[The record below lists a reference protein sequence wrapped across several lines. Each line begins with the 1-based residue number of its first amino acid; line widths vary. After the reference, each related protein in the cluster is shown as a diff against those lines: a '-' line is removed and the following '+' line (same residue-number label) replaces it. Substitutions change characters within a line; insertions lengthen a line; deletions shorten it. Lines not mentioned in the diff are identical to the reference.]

1 MLPPMRHMLALLAVC
16 PLATP
21 KSVTIS
27 NIVERRDVCVSP
39 EPHHQPGRPPVQ
51 TQPASMQ
58 LLTPPRRHGTPM
70 DAHDGKVVQWEKGG
84 PYYWYGMEYGNVT
97 EGKTGCSQ
105 EHRDAAGF
113 RADHNVSVWR
123 SPDLVS
129 WELAERATI
138 SIADR
143 PLGIYFRPKVLYH
156 APSKTY
162 VMCAPTLPSPTGRG
176 PTALPTGPAR
186 PTRTSRFLSLKAWR
200 SGCTAGG

>member
-1 MLPPMRHMLALLAVC
+1 
-16 PLATP
+16 
-21 KSVTIS
+21 
-27 NIVERRDVCVSP
+27 
-39 EPHHQPGRPPVQ
+39 
-51 TQPASMQ
+51 MQ

-162 VMCAPTLPSPTGRG
+162 VMCAPTLPSPTACLPHCLPALRG
-176 PTALPTGPAR
+176 PP
-186 PTRTSRFLSLKAWR
+186 SRFLSLKAWR